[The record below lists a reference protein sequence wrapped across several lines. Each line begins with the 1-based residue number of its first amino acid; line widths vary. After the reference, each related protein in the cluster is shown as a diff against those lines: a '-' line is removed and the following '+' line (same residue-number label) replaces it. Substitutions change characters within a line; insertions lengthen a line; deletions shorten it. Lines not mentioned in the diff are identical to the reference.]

1 MKETGYVHVYT
12 GTGKGKTTA
21 AMGLAL
27 RAIGRKKRVYVGQ
40 FLKATASGEISA
52 LKKFK
57 GSIIVEQFGRKKWMG
72 CKPEKTD
79 VDLAQKGLDRC
90 RKAMLSKKYN
100 VVILDEINMAVA
112 FHVVKIMEV
121 LELLS
126 RRPAD
131 VEMVLTGR
139 NAPAEFLEA
148 ADLVTEMR
156 EIKHY
161 YHKGVRARMGI
172 EK

>member
-1 MKETGYVHVYT
+1 MKQTGYVHVYT
-12 GTGKGKTTA
+12 GNGKGKTTA

-27 RAIGRKKRVYVGQ
+27 RAIGRKKRVYIGQ
-40 FLKATASGEISA
+40 FLKATTSGEITA
-52 LKKFK
+52 LRRFK
-57 GSIIVEQFGRKKWMG
+57 GLVAVEQFGRKKWMG
-72 CKPEKTD
+72 CKPERTD
-79 VDLAQKGLDRC
+79 VDLAQKGLARC
-90 RKAMLSKKYN
+90 REAMLSGKYN
-100 VVILDEINMAVA
+100 VVVLDEINMAVT
-112 FHVVKIMEV
+112 FHVVKIVEV

-126 RRPAD
+126 QRPAG

-139 NAPAEFLEA
+139 NAAAEFLEA

-161 YHKGVRARMGI
+161 YHKGVRARISI